1 MPQLEPVTAIYAR
14 QSRTSR
20 TSYSSC
26 DAQIRICWDLASE
39 LSYKVRDVYSDE
51 GESSESLDRPQLTR
65 LLAAIDAGEVKR
77 LIVYSVD
84 RLTRRL
90 FHLQELLERFN
101 RNDVELL
108 VVTDPRFGGAAASR
122 LMTNIVAAASE
133 FEIELTRERLS
144 DARAA
149 LKRHGKR
156 VAGRVP
162 FGYRVDTASKTLT
175 PHPEQSPIVEKLFE
189 LASQGIKPSELADHA
204 NSSQWRNH
212 QNETGRWTP
221 RWITKLLKNR
231 VYIGE
236 IKNGVSFL
244 PGQHLPIVTST
255 VFDAVQHQLAGRI
268 ARGSSGWKR
277 ELIKPSTDEL
287 ELLGILYCGQCDRPM
302 STSVSIRGHIRYRYY
317 RCRSHAGGRPPCRG
331 VNIAAFEAGS
341 LVKTVLAELE
351 EPDSNHSGFTA
362 FWRGLTDQQRK
373 EMLGELI
380 ERISFSYSTKELTIQ
395 FKAEL
400 DLIISQRSPPEP
412 KEEQDR

>member
-1 MPQLEPVTAIYAR
+1 MPQLEPDTAIYAR

-26 DAQIRICWDLASE
+26 DAQVRICWHLASE

-65 LLAAIDAGEVKR
+65 LLAAIDAGEVRR
-77 LIVYSVD
+77 LIVYSID

-133 FEIELTRERLS
+133 FEIEMTRERLS

-149 LKRHGKR
+149 LKRQGKR

-162 FGYRVDTASKTLT
+162 FGYRADSVSKTLT
-175 PHPEQSPIVEKLFE
+175 RHPEQSPIAEQLFE

-221 RWITKLLKNR
+221 RWITKLLTNR

-236 IKNGVSFL
+236 ISNGVSFL
-244 PGQHLPIVTST
+244 PSQHPPIVSST
-255 VFDAVQHQLAGRI
+255 VFDAVQQQLANRI

-277 ELIKPSTDEL
+277 ELIKPSNDEL

-331 VNIAAFEAGS
+331 VNIAAFEADR
-341 LVKTVLAELE
+341 LVKTVLSELE
-351 EPDSNHSGFTA
+351 EPESNHSGFTM

-373 EMLGELI
+373 ETLGELI
-380 ERISFSYSTKELTIQ
+380 ERISLSYSTKELTIQ
-395 FKAEL
+395 FKVEL
-400 DLIISQRSPPEP
+400 DSIITQRSPPEP
-412 KEEQDR
+412 IEKQGR

>member
-39 LSYKVRDVYSDE
+39 LSYKVREVYSDE

-101 RNDVELL
+101 RNEVELL

-149 LKRHGKR
+149 LKRRGKR

-175 PHPEQSPIVEKLFE
+175 PHPEQSPIVAQLFE
-189 LASQGIKPSELADHA
+189 LASQGVKPSELADHA

-231 VYIGE
+231 VYICE
-236 IKNGVSFL
+236 IKTGVSFL
-244 PGQHLPIVTST
+244 PGQHLPIVSST

-317 RCRSHAGGRPPCRG
+317 SM
-331 VNIAAFEAGS
+331 V
-341 LVKTVLAELE
+341 
-351 EPDSNHSGFTA
+351 
-362 FWRGLTDQQRK
+362 
-373 EMLGELI
+373 
-380 ERISFSYSTKELTIQ
+380 
-395 FKAEL
+395 
-400 DLIISQRSPPEP
+400 
-412 KEEQDR
+412 